1 MRLKESQAISIL
13 LSLVLCMLLAG
24 CGGGQSG
31 TGGDEQGQEQNGE
44 AAKKEPLQQKIAIGT
59 IRSFK
64 EDKRRISLR
73 AAAKAQSEKPLGFK
87 VRKNARITL
96 GGKKVELSEVK
107 EGQQAQIEYVV
118 KNNVNRAVAVHLF
131 EVQESGGGEESG

>member
-1 MRLKESQAISIL
+1 MRLRESQAISIL

-31 TGGDEQGQEQNGE
+31 SGGDEQGQNQNGE
-44 AAKKEPLQQKIAIGT
+44 AAKKEPLQMKIAIGT
-59 IRSFK
+59 IRAFK

-73 AAAKAQSEKPLGFK
+73 PAANAQSEKPLGFK

-96 GGKKVELSEVK
+96 GGKKVEISEIK
-107 EGQQAQIEYVV
+107 EGQQAQVEYVV

-131 EVQESGGGEESG
+131 EAQGGEESG

>member
-1 MRLKESQAISIL
+1 MRLRESPAISVL
-13 LSLVLCMLLAG
+13 LSLALCILLAG

-31 TGGDEQGQEQNGE
+31 TGGDEQGQEQKGE

-73 AAAKAQSEKPLGFK
+73 PAANAQSEKPLGFK
-87 VRKNARITL
+87 VRKNASITL
-96 GGKKVELSEVK
+96 GGKKGELTDVK

-118 KNNVNRAVAVHLF
+118 QNNVNRAVAVHLF
-131 EVQESGGGEESG
+131 EAQDSGGGGESG

>member
-31 TGGDEQGQEQNGE
+31 TGGGDEQGQNQNGE
-44 AAKKEPLQQKIAIGT
+44 AAKKEPLQKKIAIGT
-59 IRSFK
+59 IRAFK

-73 AAAKAQSEKPLGFK
+73 PAADAQSEKPLGFK
-87 VRKNARITL
+87 IRKNARITL
-96 GGKKVELSEVK
+96 GGKKVEISEIE
-107 EGQQAQIEYVV
+107 EGQQAQVEYVV
-118 KNNVNRAVAVHLF
+118 KNNVNRAIAVHLF
-131 EVQESGGGEESG
+131 EAQGGEESG

>member
-1 MRLKESQAISIL
+1 MRLRESPAISVL
-13 LSLVLCMLLAG
+13 LSLALCILLAG

-31 TGGDEQGQEQNGE
+31 SGGDDQGQEQNGE

-73 AAAKAQSEKPLGFK
+73 PAANAQSEKPLGFK
-87 VRKNARITL
+87 VRKNASITL
-96 GGKKVELSEVK
+96 GGKKVELTDVK

-118 KNNVNRAVAVHLF
+118 QNNVNRAVAVHLF
-131 EVQESGGGEESG
+131 EVQDSGGGEESG

>member
-1 MRLKESQAISIL
+1 MRLRESSAISVL
-13 LSLVLCMLLAG
+13 LSLVLCILLAG

-73 AAAKAQSEKPLGFK
+73 PAANAQSEKPLGFK
-87 VRKNARITL
+87 VRKNARIIL
-96 GGKKVELSEVK
+96 GGKKVELSDVK

-118 KNNVNRAVAVHLF
+118 QNNVNRAVTVHLF
-131 EVQESGGGEESG
+131 EVQDSGGGEESG